1 MLSRR
6 ADPACLT
13 YAWQINFVFMKHTTT
28 LPELSTTGAVP
39 KVSGEIKATAY
50 N

>member
-1 MLSRR
+1 MPFRR

-13 YAWQINFVFMKHTTT
+13 YAAWQINFVFMKHTT